1 METDGAILVSILP
14 GGDRRG
20 TRHSILDLV
29 GTVIMATDM
38 GMDTM
43 DIMDILLEAELEI
56 LDRDAMGLWHA
67 VLEADI
73 MCLQCADLCAD
84 LFHHLQ
90 QVIYRQGELQTRFQE
105 IVLQRM

>member
-43 DIMDILLEAELEI
+43 DIMDILPEAETEI

-73 MCLQCADLCAD
+73 MCLQCADL
-84 LFHHLQ
+84 FQHPQ

>member
-1 METDGAILVSILP
+1 METGGAIQVSILP

-38 GMDTM
+38 GMD
-43 DIMDILLEAELEI
+43 IMDILPEAEPEI
-56 LDRDAMGLWHA
+56 LVRDAMELWHA

-73 MCLQCADLCAD
+73 ILQCADLFQRAD
-84 LFHHLQ
+84 L
-90 QVIYRQGELQTRFQE
+90 
-105 IVLQRM
+105 

>member
-43 DIMDILLEAELEI
+43 DIMDILPEAETEI

-73 MCLQCADLCAD
+73 ILQCADLFQRAD
-84 LFHHLQ
+84 L
-90 QVIYRQGELQTRFQE
+90 
-105 IVLQRM
+105 

>member
-1 METDGAILVSILP
+1 METGGAIQVSILP

-38 GMDTM
+38 GMD
-43 DIMDILLEAELEI
+43 IMDILPEAEPEI
-56 LDRDAMGLWHA
+56 LVRDAMELWHA

-73 MCLQCADLCAD
+73 MCLQCADL
-84 LFHHLQ
+84 FQHPQ

>member
-38 GMDTM
+38 GMD
-43 DIMDILLEAELEI
+43 IMDILPEAEPEI
-56 LDRDAMGLWHA
+56 LVRDAMELWHA

-73 MCLQCADLCAD
+73 ILQCADLFQRAD
-84 LFHHLQ
+84 L
-90 QVIYRQGELQTRFQE
+90 
-105 IVLQRM
+105 

>member
-20 TRHSILDLV
+20 TRLSILDLV

-38 GMDTM
+38 GL
-43 DIMDILLEAELEI
+43 DIMDILPEAETEI

-73 MCLQCADLCAD
+73 ILQCADLFQRAD
-84 LFHHLQ
+84 L
-90 QVIYRQGELQTRFQE
+90 
-105 IVLQRM
+105 